1 MEPMN
6 NLFTLVHDFLMIS
19 LPKERKSS
27 PNTIRSYKKALELL
41 LDFVKDR
48 KHIPLNKLTFDDI
61 TRDVVSEFLQHLEE
75 DRNCSVST
83 RNQRLHCIR
92 AFFRYAAQEDITVV
106 KHLAEVEKVK
116 KARQPKPLVEHMSEQ
131 AIQTI
136 LRQPDVNTILGKRD
150 AFLMLFLYRTGV
162 RVQELVDVRICDIS
176 ASTHSSLTVC
186 GKGSKIRTIPLRSDT
201 MKHLQ
206 QYMELFHPGCSLYAK
221 DHLFYTVR
229 NGIKK
234 RMTED
239 NVRWLLR
246 KYGVAARQ
254 ECLEVPENVHP
265 HLFRHSLAM
274 SLYRNGVDLSLIS
287 QWLGHANIETTLI
300 YAHADT
306 EIKRQAIDLAV
317 PEGAPLKQF
326 LNSTRYTV
334 NDEILLKQLCGL
346 R

>member
-61 TRDVVSEFLQHLEE
+61 TRDVVSEFLQYLEE

-92 AFFRYAAQEDITVV
+92 AFFRYAAQEDIKLV
-106 KHLAEVEKVK
+106 KHLAEVEKVN
-116 KARQPKPLVEHMSEQ
+116 KARKPKPLVEHMSEQ
-131 AIQTI
+131 AIQVI
-136 LRQPDVNTILGKRD
+136 LRQPDVTTVIGKRD

-162 RVQELVDVRICDIS
+162 RVQELVNVQICDIS
-176 ASTHSSLTVC
+176 TSTHSSLTVC

-206 QYMELFHPGCSLYAK
+206 QYMELFHPGCSPYTK
-221 DHLFYTVR
+221 DYLFYTVR
-229 NGIKK
+229 NGTKK

-246 KYGVAARQ
+246 KYGTAARQ
-254 ECLEVPENVHP
+254 ECLEIPENVHP

-306 EIKRQAIDLAV
+306 EIKRQAIDLAI